1 MYFAIWKICGILV
14 HKGKG
19 ADRTKTNNS
28 KEIDNGTDIVVVK
41 STSNGTKT
49 IQSVKEDE
57 KKGRMERIPRRR
69 LRRKKRMRK

>member
-1 MYFAIWKICGILV
+1 M
-14 HKGKG
+14 
-19 ADRTKTNNS
+19 
-28 KEIDNGTDIVVVK
+28 VVK